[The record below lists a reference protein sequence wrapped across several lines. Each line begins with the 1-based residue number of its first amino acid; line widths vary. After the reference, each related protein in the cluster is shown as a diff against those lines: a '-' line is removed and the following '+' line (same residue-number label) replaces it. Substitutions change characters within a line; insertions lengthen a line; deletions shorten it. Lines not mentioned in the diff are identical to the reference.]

1 MCIAVSVSQLCIH
14 IIDTMFCSTADFS
27 QQLKSQ
33 RLFKLTVS
41 VRVTQCGELAV
52 AAVLLFFS
60 SSAVRAFT
68 RWLTL

>member
-1 MCIAVSVSQLCIH
+1 MHAVSVSCVFIR
-14 IIDTMFCSTADFS
+14 IIDTKFCSTADFS

-41 VRVTQCGELAV
+41 ARVTQCEELAV
-52 AAVLLFFS
+52 AAALLFFS

-68 RWLTL
+68 KWLTL